1 MTRAMEFGFAVMKNY
16 PNDENPYSHMV
27 KEVAD
32 EFLGTCIAFLEQGQE
47 DYIERTFPGIPEQII
62 QAARSQ
68 ALSRLMDC
76 IGGYV
81 K

>member
-1 MTRAMEFGFAVMKNY
+1 
-16 PNDENPYSHMV
+16 
-27 KEVAD
+27 
-32 EFLGTCIAFLEQGQE
+32 FLEQGQE
-47 DYIERTFPGIPEQII
+47 DYIESTFPGIPEQII